1 MQEKKF
7 YYSENEETER
17 EMIELFGIPNSEY
30 DEAFERCICTD
41 NYADFTTEALFEMV
55 KPLEET
61 YQGIHDLRKRKL
73 SLTEHILLWNF
84 YPAKQISYEM
94 LIQKITL

>member
-17 EMIELFGIPNSEY
+17 EMIELFGIPNPEY

-41 NYADFTTEALFEMV
+41 NYADFTTEALFEIV
-55 KPLEET
+55 KPLEKKE
-61 YQGIHDLRKRKL
+61 YWEWKLDGIKR
-73 SLTEHILLWNF
+73 HLLD
-84 YPAKQISYEM
+84 A
-94 LIQKITL
+94 LIFL